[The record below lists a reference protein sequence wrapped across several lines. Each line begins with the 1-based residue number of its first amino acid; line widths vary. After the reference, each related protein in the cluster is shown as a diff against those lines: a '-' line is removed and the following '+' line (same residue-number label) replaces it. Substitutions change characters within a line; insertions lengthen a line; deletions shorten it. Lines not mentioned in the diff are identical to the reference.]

1 MKHLLLLED
10 DPVITKGL
18 RFTFESEGFA
28 VTSCAT
34 LAAGETAALQ
44 TPFDLLIAD
53 LMLPDGSGETLVR
66 LIKERLPDVPVL
78 VLTARDDEGDAVRLL
93 DCGADDY
100 VTKPFRARELVS
112 RVKGLLRRYQKDGA
126 TLEAG
131 GVTIDTAAERVFRD
145 GEEIRLSALEYR
157 ILLMLAQNKGQT
169 VPRERILERIWD
181 LAGNFVN
188 DNTLTV
194 YIKRIREKA
203 GEDAVVTVKG
213 IGYRVD

>member
-1 MKHLLLLED
+1 MKHILLLED

-28 VTSCAT
+28 VTACAA
-34 LAAGETAALQ
+34 LAAGEEAAMQ
-44 TPFDLLIAD
+44 TQFDLLIAD
-53 LMLPDGSGETLVR
+53 LMLPDGSGEVLVK
-66 LIKERLPDVPVL
+66 LVKERLPDIPVL
-78 VLTARDDEGDAVRLL
+78 VLTARDDESDAVRLL

-126 TLEAG
+126 MLEAG
-131 GVTIDTAAERVFRD
+131 GVTIDTAAERVFRN

-157 ILLMLAQNKGQT
+157 ILLMLAQNKGKT

-203 GEDAVVTVKG
+203 GEAAVVTVKG

>member
-1 MKHLLLLED
+1 MKRILLLED

-28 VTSCAT
+28 LLCCAT
-34 LAAGETAALQ
+34 VAEAEAAALVAV
-44 TPFDLLIAD
+44 FDAAITD
-53 LMLPDGSGETLVR
+53 LMLPDGSGETVVR

-78 VLTARDDEGDAVRLL
+78 VLTAKDDESDAVRLL
-93 DCGADDY
+93 DAGADDY
-100 VTKPFRARELVS
+100 VVKPFRARELIS
-112 RVKGLLRRYQKDGA
+112 RVKNLLRRYQKGGV
-126 TLEAG
+126 LEAAG
-131 GVTIDTAAERVFRD
+131 LKIDPEAERVWR
-145 GEEIRLSALEYR
+145 GSEELRLSALEYR
-157 ILLMLAQNKGQT
+157 ILLLLVQNRGQT

-203 GEDAVVTVKG
+203 GEDVIVTVKG
-213 IGYRVD
+213 IGYRVN